1 MNTLKY
7 WYYSKKQK
15 AFAFLGFP
23 SIDDS
28 HISRSN
34 YYF

>member
-15 AFAFLGFP
+15 TFAFFL
-23 SIDDS
+23 DS
-28 HISRSN
+28 RLLMIHISQV
-34 YYF
+34 